1 VTQVVEKSRHIE
13 LARPGT
19 LPALPGRKQGS
30 ALAKIGGQLSA
41 RARALPVPP
50 GVVVGTEKVLE
61 VATGGGALWKS
72 FIVCVVLPTLCYLF
86 YGAFIASD
94 QYVAE
99 ARLTVRAAQD
109 LKGGGGGGLD
119 LSSVISKVTGGGS
132 NRSTI
137 QDSFIVVDY
146 IKSRAIIG
154 DLGGRD
160 YLEKVYARS
169 DADVFSR
176 LGKGA
181 DLEDLWK
188 YWKSKVVV
196 GLDTMSGIVTLQVAA
211 YTPEDA
217 TKTAQAIVG
226 LSEQLVNSISKRSR
240 SDAVERAEGEVK
252 LAARKLAEARQ
263 KLLEFRNANVLIDP
277 LTKAKSIGEMV
288 GQLTI
293 ERLELDNNLRSMSGM
308 LAADSPSQ
316 RLQRTRL
323 AAIDEQIAS
332 LKQKLTD
339 AKAHDTVSAQ
349 LARFEELELDEKF
362 NEKMYTV
369 AQASYER
376 ARQER
381 DRQLLYL
388 VVAVHPTTPESAMY
402 PQVSLTAALMFA
414 TLIVLWG
421 VGALLGAAIKDQ
433 SI

>member
-1 VTQVVEKSRHIE
+1 MTQVVEKSRHIE
-13 LARPGT
+13 LARSGA
-19 LPALPGRKQGS
+19 LPALAGRKLGS

-50 GVVVGTEKVLE
+50 GVLVGTEKVLE

-72 FIVCVVLPTLCYLF
+72 FILCVVLPTLCYLF

-99 ARLTVRAAQD
+99 ARLTVRAAQEQ
-109 LKGGGGGGLD
+109 KGGGGGGGLD
-119 LSSVISKVTGGGS
+119 LNSIISKVTGGAS
-132 NRSTI
+132 QSTV
-137 QDSFIVVDY
+137 QDSFIIVDY
-146 IKSRAIIG
+146 IKSRAIIR

-160 YLEKVYARS
+160 YLEKVYARG

-181 DLEDLWK
+181 DLEELWK
-188 YWKSKVVV
+188 YWKSRVTV

-252 LAARKLAEARQ
+252 LAAKKLAEARQ
-263 KLLEFRNANVLIDP
+263 KLVEFRNTNVLIDP
-277 LTKAKSIGEMV
+277 LTKAKSIGEMI
-288 GQLTI
+288 GQLTV
-293 ERLELDNNLRSMSGM
+293 ERLELDNNLRSMSGV

-332 LKQKLTD
+332 LKQKLTS
-339 AKAHDTVSAQ
+339 AKATDTVSAQ

-369 AQASYER
+369 AQASYEK

-388 VVAVHPTTPESAMY
+388 VVAVQPTMPESATY
-402 PQVSLTAALMFA
+402 PQVSQTTALTFA
-414 TLIVLWG
+414 TLTILWG
-421 VGALLGAAIKDQ
+421 IGALLGSAIKDQ

>member
-1 VTQVVEKSRHIE
+1 MTQVVEKSRHIE
-13 LARPGT
+13 LARSGP
-19 LPALPGRKQGS
+19 LPALPARKLGS
-30 ALAKIGGQLSA
+30 ALAKLGGQLSA
-41 RARALPVPP
+41 RARTLPVPP
-50 GVVVGTEKVLE
+50 GVLVGTEKVLE

-109 LKGGGGGGLD
+109 QKGGGGGLD
-119 LSSVISKVTGGGS
+119 LSSIIGKVTGGGGS
-132 NRSTI
+132 RSTI

-146 IKSRAIIG
+146 IKSRAIIS

-160 YLEKVYARS
+160 YLEKVYARD
-169 DADVFSR
+169 DADFFSR

-181 DLEDLWK
+181 DLEELWK
-188 YWKSKVVV
+188 YWKTKVAV

-226 LSEQLVNSISKRSR
+226 LSEQLVNNISKRSR

-252 LAARKLAEARQ
+252 LAAKKLAEARQ

-277 LTKAKSIGEMV
+277 LTKAKSIGEMI

-332 LKQKLTD
+332 LKQKLTN
-339 AKAHDTVSAQ
+339 AKANDTVSAQ

-381 DRQLLYL
+381 DRQVLYL
-388 VVAVHPTTPESAMY
+388 VVAVHPTTPESATY
-402 PQVSLTAALMFA
+402 PQVSLTATLMFA
-414 TLIVLWG
+414 TLTVLWG